1 VAHFI
6 PNRNMLTA
14 LVLVK
19 LVAEI
24 ALMALL
30 GRWVLGMLAGQ
41 KRESNLFYQL
51 LDIAVRPFVWTARR
65 VAPRAVLDRHVP
77 LVAFCLL
84 SITWLV
90 VTLWRIQICV
100 EIGVHLCR

>member
-1 VAHFI
+1 
-6 PNRNMLTA
+6 MLTA

-30 GRWVLGMLAGQ
+30 GRWVLGLLAGQ
-41 KRESNLFYQL
+41 NRESNLFYQI
-51 LDIAVRPFVWTARR
+51 LDMAARPFVWAARR
-65 VAPRAVLDRHVP
+65 ISPRVVLDRHVP

-84 SITWLV
+84 SVTWLL
-90 VTLWRIQICV
+90 VTFWRIQICI
-100 EIGVHLCR
+100 EMGVHLCH

>member
-1 VAHFI
+1 
-6 PNRNMLTA
+6 MLTA

-30 GRWVLGMLAGQ
+30 GRWVLGLLAGQ
-41 KRESNLFYQL
+41 KRDQNLFYQI
-51 LDIAVRPFVWTARR
+51 LDIAARPFVWSARR
-65 VAPRAVLDRHVP
+65 IAPRVVLDRHVP

-84 SITWLV
+84 SVTWV
-90 VTLWRIQICV
+90 IVTLWRIQICV

>member
-1 VAHFI
+1 
-6 PNRNMLTA
+6 MLTV

-30 GRWVLGMLAGQ
+30 GRWVLGLLAGQ
-41 KRESNLFYQL
+41 KREQNLFYQI
-51 LDIAVRPFVWTARR
+51 LDIAVRPFVRSARWL
-65 VAPRAVLDRHVP
+65 APRVVLDRHVP

-84 SITWLV
+84 AVTWLV

>member
-1 VAHFI
+1 
-6 PNRNMLTA
+6 MLTA
-14 LVLVK
+14 LVIVK

-30 GRWVLGMLAGQ
+30 GRWVLGLLAGQ
-41 KRESNLFYQL
+41 KREQNLFYQI
-51 LDIAVRPFVWTARR
+51 LDIMARPFVWSARR
-65 VAPRAVLDRHVP
+65 IAPRMVLDRHVP

-84 SITWLV
+84 GFTWLG

-100 EIGVHLCR
+100 EMGVHLCR

>member
-1 VAHFI
+1 
-6 PNRNMLTA
+6 MLTA

-30 GRWVLGMLAGQ
+30 GRWVLGLLAGQ
-41 KRESNLFYQL
+41 KRESNLFYQI
-51 LDIAVRPFVWTARR
+51 LDMAARPFVWAARR
-65 VAPRAVLDRHVP
+65 ISPRVVLDRHVP

-84 SITWLV
+84 AVTWLL
-90 VTLWRIQICV
+90 VTFWRIQICI
-100 EIGVHLCR
+100 EMGVHLCH

>member
-1 VAHFI
+1 
-6 PNRNMLTA
+6 MLTA

-24 ALMALL
+24 ALMALI
-30 GRWVLGMLAGQ
+30 GRWVLGLLAGQ
-41 KRESNLFYQL
+41 KRDSNLFYQL
-51 LDIAVRPFVWTARR
+51 LDMAVRPFVWSARR
-65 VAPRAVLDRHVP
+65 ISPRVVLDRHVP

-84 SITWLV
+84 AFTWLV
-90 VTLWRIQICV
+90 VTVWRIQLCV

>member
-1 VAHFI
+1 
-6 PNRNMLTA
+6 MLTA

-30 GRWVLGMLAGQ
+30 GRWVLGLLAGQ
-41 KRESNLFYQL
+41 KRDQNLFYQI
-51 LDIAVRPFVWTARR
+51 LDMMARPFLWVARR
-65 VAPRAVLDRHVP
+65 VTPQLVLDRHVP
-77 LVAFCLL
+77 LVAFSLL
-84 SITWLV
+84 GFTWLA
-90 VTLWRIQICV
+90 VTLWRIQICI

>member
-1 VAHFI
+1 
-6 PNRNMLTA
+6 MLTA

-30 GRWVLGMLAGQ
+30 GRWVLGLLAGQ
-41 KRESNLFYQL
+41 KRDQNLFYQI
-51 LDIAVRPFVWTARR
+51 LDMAVRPFVWSARR
-65 VAPRAVLDRHVP
+65 IAPRVILDRHVP
-77 LVAFCLL
+77 LVAFFLL
-84 SITWLV
+84 AFTWLV

>member
-1 VAHFI
+1 
-6 PNRNMLTA
+6 MLTA

-30 GRWVLGMLAGQ
+30 GRWVLGLLAGQ
-41 KRESNLFYQL
+41 KRDSNLFYQI
-51 LDIAVRPFVWTARR
+51 LDMAARPFVWAARR
-65 VAPRAVLDRHVP
+65 ISPRVVLDRHVP

-84 SITWLV
+84 AVTWLL
-90 VTLWRIQICV
+90 VTFWRIQICV
-100 EIGVHLCR
+100 EMGVHLCH

>member
-1 VAHFI
+1 
-6 PNRNMLTA
+6 MLTA

-19 LVAEI
+19 LIAEI

-30 GRWVLGMLAGQ
+30 GRWVLGLLAGQ
-41 KRESNLFYQL
+41 KREQNLFYQI
-51 LDIAVRPFVWTARR
+51 LDMAVRPFVWSARR
-65 VAPRAVLDRHVP
+65 IAPRVVLDRHVP

-84 SITWLV
+84 SVTWV
-90 VTLWRIQICV
+90 VVPFWRIQICV